1 MIFLSNMEL
10 LFYKA
15 NPLKKNNSF
24 ENHSHSFWQTEI
36 INKGKAQALIGKKSL
51 ILNSKDIAFI
61 PPKTVHGFKYIEDS
75 EVINMSFNF
84 QHDINLDEDDLKFDK
99 VFSDEHICSFLWQYP
114 KDKNFIT
121 ETETLVLKH
130 LLAGLFSV
138 YYDKQNSQHFPKV
151 FTQALE
157 YIQKNQKRYMKVGE
171 VAAHVNSSAGYLS
184 ALFRKYKNMSLKKF
198 FDSSRME
205 YIRKYLAYSD
215 LTMTEIAE
223 SSGFEDVYSF
233 SRFVK
238 TQTGLAPLK
247 LRNKL
252 EREKSGK

>member
-1 MIFLSNMEL
+1 
-10 LFYKA
+10 
-15 NPLKKNNSF
+15 
-24 ENHSHSFWQTEI
+24 
-36 INKGKAQALIGKKSL
+36 
-51 ILNSKDIAFI
+51 
-61 PPKTVHGFKYIEDS
+61 
-75 EVINMSFNF
+75 
-84 QHDINLDEDDLKFDK
+84 
-99 VFSDEHICSFLWQYP
+99 
-114 KDKNFIT
+114 
-121 ETETLVLKH
+121 
-130 LLAGLFSV
+130 
-138 YYDKQNSQHFPKV
+138 
-151 FTQALE
+151 
-157 YIQKNQKRYMKVGE
+157 MKVSE

-223 SSGFEDVYSF
+223 NSGFEDVYSF

-252 EREKSGK
+252 KREESEK